1 MIKTNIK
8 SHKSGWQYIPLIWC
22 TKTRRQSATTNLPS
36 WSIPNVFQLFPL
48 ACLSLPAEIHFSSN
62 GSPISR
68 NLLILK
74 KPGLRATASMKLSL
88 FSKSDV
94 ITLSLVYVAI
104 CYRLIIP
111 LIIKSLSGF
120 RHSQSTMPYSPNV
133 FTLTLTY
140 VFHMIET
147 YILQA
152 IMYIHRIVNFLK
164 AEFILPNFFQLK
176 LSHSSEALEPP
187 NNM

>member
-1 MIKTNIK
+1 
-8 SHKSGWQYIPLIWC
+8 
-22 TKTRRQSATTNLPS
+22 
-36 WSIPNVFQLFPL
+36 
-48 ACLSLPAEIHFSSN
+48 
-62 GSPISR
+62 
-68 NLLILK
+68 
-74 KPGLRATASMKLSL
+74 
-88 FSKSDV
+88 
-94 ITLSLVYVAI
+94 
-104 CYRLIIP
+104 
-111 LIIKSLSGF
+111 
-120 RHSQSTMPYSPNV
+120 MPYSPNV

-140 VFHMIET
+140 VFHMINET